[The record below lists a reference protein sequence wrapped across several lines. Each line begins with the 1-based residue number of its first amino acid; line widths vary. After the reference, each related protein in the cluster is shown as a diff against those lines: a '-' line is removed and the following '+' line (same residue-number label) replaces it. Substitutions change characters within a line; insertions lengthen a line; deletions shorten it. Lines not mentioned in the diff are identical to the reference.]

1 MKALAFINL
10 RMFNIYTCYI
20 TGSDTRTNKNTKN
33 MFPHESVFHL
43 IVLRSTAYFKQC
55 TVYVVHKRST
65 KIFSGISIQGHTS
78 AGNVTVV
85 VEPLMLET

>member
-1 MKALAFINL
+1 MQG
-10 RMFNIYTCYI
+10 R
-20 TGSDTRTNKNTKN
+20 TRIQIN